1 MKEINS
7 EQKIIS
13 KERTLGEK
21 VAAYRKKN
29 NWTQLELSQRTGIA
43 RDHISRIETGRVKP
57 KLKTI
62 ELLENVFN
70 IPRWTL
76 LENDE
81 TYDRLNQNVEYERDQ
96 VLHHISNE
104 LRKRDLSANELRIV
118 EGATLCFADS
128 LKKKKV

>member
-1 MKEINS
+1 MKEMNS

-96 VLHHISNE
+96 VLHHINNE

-128 LKKKKV
+128 LKKK

>member
-1 MKEINS
+1 MNR

-128 LKKKKV
+128 LKKK

>member
-1 MKEINS
+1 MKEMNS

-81 TYDRLNQNVEYERDQ
+81 TYDRLDQNVEYERDQ

-104 LRKRDLSANELRIV
+104 LKKRDLSANELRIV

-128 LKKKKV
+128 LKKK

>member
-1 MKEINS
+1 MKEMNS

-104 LRKRDLSANELRIV
+104 LKKGDLSANELRIV

-128 LKKKKV
+128 LKKK

>member
-1 MKEINS
+1 MNS

-62 ELLENVFN
+62 ELLENVLN

-104 LRKRDLSANELRIV
+104 LKKRDLSANELRIV

-128 LKKKKV
+128 LKKK

>member
-29 NWTQLELSQRTGIA
+29 NWTQLELAQRTGIA

-96 VLHHISNE
+96 VLHHISN
-104 LRKRDLSANELRIV
+104 
-118 EGATLCFADS
+118 
-128 LKKKKV
+128 

>member
-1 MKEINS
+1 MKEMNS

-104 LRKRDLSANELRIV
+104 LKKRDLSANELRIV

-128 LKKKKV
+128 LKKK

>member
-81 TYDRLNQNVEYERDQ
+81 TYDRLNQTVEYERDQ

-128 LKKKKV
+128 LKKK

>member
-104 LRKRDLSANELRIV
+104 LRKIDLSANELRIV

-128 LKKKKV
+128 LKKK

>member
-1 MKEINS
+1 MKEMNS

-57 KLKTI
+57 KLTTI

-104 LRKRDLSANELRIV
+104 LKKRELSANELRIV

-128 LKKKKV
+128 LKKK

>member
-1 MKEINS
+1 MKEMNS

-62 ELLENVFN
+62 ELLENVLN

-128 LKKKKV
+128 LKKK

>member
-62 ELLENVFN
+62 ELLETVFN
-70 IPRWTL
+70 IPWWTL

-81 TYDRLNQNVEYERDQ
+81 TYDRLNQNVENERDH

-104 LRKRDLSANELRIV
+104 LKKRDLSANELRIV

-128 LKKKKV
+128 LKKK

>member
-1 MKEINS
+1 MNS

-81 TYDRLNQNVEYERDQ
+81 TYDRLNQNVEFERDQ

-104 LRKRDLSANELRIV
+104 LKKRDLSANELRIV

-128 LKKKKV
+128 LKKK

>member
-1 MKEINS
+1 MKEMNS

-21 VAAYRKKN
+21 VAAYRKK
-29 NWTQLELSQRTGIA
+29 
-43 RDHISRIETGRVKP
+43 HISRIETGRVKP

-128 LKKKKV
+128 LKKK

>member
-104 LRKRDLSANELRIV
+104 LKKRDLSANELRIV

-128 LKKKKV
+128 LKKK

>member
-1 MKEINS
+1 MKEMNS

-81 TYDRLNQNVEYERDQ
+81 TYDRLNQNVEFERDQ

-104 LRKRDLSANELRIV
+104 LKKRDLSANELRIV

-128 LKKKKV
+128 LKKK

>member
-1 MKEINS
+1 MKEMNS

-29 NWTQLELSQRTGIA
+29 NWTQFELSQRTGIA

-104 LRKRDLSANELRIV
+104 LKKRDLSANELRIV

-128 LKKKKV
+128 LKKK

>member
-1 MKEINS
+1 MNS

-104 LRKRDLSANELRIV
+104 LKKRDLSANELRIV

-128 LKKKKV
+128 LKKK

>member
-1 MKEINS
+1 MKEMNS

-128 LKKKKV
+128 LKKK

>member
-1 MKEINS
+1 MKEMNS

-21 VAAYRKKN
+21 VAAYRKRN

-128 LKKKKV
+128 LKKK

>member
-62 ELLENVFN
+62 ELLENVLN

-128 LKKKKV
+128 LKKK

>member
-1 MKEINS
+1 MKEMNS

-104 LRKRDLSANELRIV
+104 LKKRELSANELRIV

-128 LKKKKV
+128 LKKK

>member
-128 LKKKKV
+128 LKKK

>member
-96 VLHHISNE
+96 VLHHINNE

-128 LKKKKV
+128 LKKK

>member
-81 TYDRLNQNVEYERDQ
+81 TYARLNQNVEYERDQ

-128 LKKKKV
+128 LKKK

>member
-1 MKEINS
+1 MNDKRN
-7 EQKIIS
+7 IIS

-21 VAAYRKKN
+21 VAAYRKRN

-70 IPRWTL
+70 LPRWTL
-76 LENDE
+76 LENE
-81 TYDRLNQNVEYERDQ
+81 ESYDRENQTFEYERDQ

-104 LRKRDLSANELRIV
+104 LRRRNLSANELRIV

-128 LKKKKV
+128 LKKK

>member
-57 KLKTI
+57 KSKTI

-128 LKKKKV
+128 LKKK

>member
-81 TYDRLNQNVEYERDQ
+81 TYDRLNQNVEYERDK

-128 LKKKKV
+128 LKKK

>member
-1 MKEINS
+1 MKEMKS

-104 LRKRDLSANELRIV
+104 LKKRDLSANELRIV

-128 LKKKKV
+128 LKKK

>member
-1 MKEINS
+1 MNS

-128 LKKKKV
+128 LKKK